1 MKNNIN
7 TLYVIYILNMREKSF
22 VYLLK
27 VSNEGIYKIGVSKN
41 VEKRVKQLQTGNP
54 EPIEILK
61 SFLSQY
67 PYKLESVLHRR
78 YNYNHVQGECFYMEQ
93 KDIDNFEEDC
103 LILETNFKILDEM
116 NNPYF

>member
-1 MKNNIN
+1 
-7 TLYVIYILNMREKSF
+7 MREKGY

-54 EPIEILK
+54 EEIEIIK
-61 SFLSQY
+61 KFLSKY
-67 PYKLESVLHRR
+67 PYKVESVLHRR
-78 YNYNHVQGECFYMEQ
+78 YNYKLAHGECFYLEQ

-103 LILETNFKILDEM
+103 LISETNFEILEDYE
-116 NNPYF
+116 NQYKLIY